1 MDSALTPF
9 HIGSSESSGNVSDNS
24 SYSEK
29 FIGEPA
35 EYDPQVIIYHPML
48 RLDSLI
54 SNFRLLV
61 CSNNYIFF
69 DPTTR

>member
-1 MDSALTPF
+1 MDSASTPF
-9 HIGSSESSGNVSDNS
+9 HIGSSESSGNLSDNS

-35 EYDPQVIIYHPML
+35 EYDPQVIYHPIL

-69 DPTTR
+69 DPPIR